1 MKKAMLLSC
10 LLSVAFST
18 VVSAS
23 VYTWNPEVT
32 EGAWNDSA
40 NWLVDGA
47 AATTV
52 PGASDTVSFVAGEK
66 AVIELDADTTVGT
79 VTGPGANV
87 DIVFRSVSG
96 SVFGLRCKGF
106 GTGAEEGG
114 SFTFDAVNL
123 IPNYASD
130 GWGKWNLNENEV
142 RIAGKCSLSAD
153 NGGALFFGTLTAPAG
168 IDFSVR
174 NGADLWIR
182 SFGAIPEFNLELD
195 NASFTGFQNGLAC
208 TDATIVFKGESPVW
222 QTPANPNVTG
232 TLTFRYVLPEQPYAS
247 GPFRN
252 TGAFDFN
259 PAGKV
264 SVIIDPTSPG
274 FSSGAKQ
281 SYRLFQFDNNAA
293 YGILSAAVEC
303 EPLRTVDEVYVFSN
317 MEGAGGLPQYLD
329 VTVDGAYDP
338 DYAPIDIRPYL
349 PSPTGD
355 GAMLFS
361 GTIANLG
368 SGAQSLT
375 IYLEYGID
383 GVLSEKTAIAT
394 ATATGAFEY
403 ELTGLDMEATYSYRL
418 SAANDKGT
426 EWTGET
432 STFSLICGSLL
443 DAAFGADLDN
453 GNGSFS
459 GSLLVLG
466 SGQTIVRLMIGRSAE
481 TLEEATSFVAS
492 PRGAFSIPYVFPTDG
507 MWYYRLECSNRY
519 GSDSWSDTT
528 DVKSVNITD
537 SNVYT
542 WSGTDG
548 NWGDESNWSKAS
560 PTSGIGYPTSASTV
574 VFPAGTTASVTVEQ
588 DCTVASLTMDLTGSD
603 ITLRGAASAETAP
616 RLLAQ
621 NQKISGSG
629 ALTFSRLVFRDSDS
643 PWSMDNQL
651 SIGAGGQL
659 TLSDGAGLYCQRMSV
674 GQAATIELRG
684 GSKVWCRKA
693 ATFPMDSSLII
704 DDSEFEGPDKDA
716 PIVFTNSSLVFRGA
730 QPRLLCFIG
739 TCDQAKFIFELPIKP
754 YAAAPLSISKSIGSH
769 YLSLDAGDQAIEMV
783 IPRDCP
789 ARLERRT
796 GVYPLV
802 DWAKQTG
809 YGIVV
814 SSFNFDSTEGK
825 VYPGDRFDFSF
836 ADGYNTGD
844 DALPTDLTF
853 TLTCYMG
860 TIIFLR

>member
-1 MKKAMLLSC
+1 M
-10 LLSVAFST
+10 
-18 VVSAS
+18 
-23 VYTWNPEVT
+23 
-32 EGAWNDSA
+32 
-40 NWLVDGA
+40 DGE
-47 AATTV
+47 AATAV
-52 PGASDTVSFVAGEK
+52 PGASDTVQFVAGEK
-66 AVIELDADTTVGT
+66 AVIVLDANMSVGT
-79 VTGPGANV
+79 ITGPGADT
-87 DIVFRSVSG
+87 DIVFRGASETVP
-96 SVFGLRCKGF
+96 VLRCKGF

-114 SFTFDAVNL
+114 TFTFDAVKL
-123 IPNYASD
+123 LPNYASD
-130 GWGKWNLNENEV
+130 GWSQWNLNENEV
-142 RIAGKCSLSAD
+142 KVAGKCTLATD
-153 NGGALFFGTLTAPAG
+153 NGGALYFGKLTAPLG
-168 IDFSVR
+168 INLAVR
-174 NGADLWIR
+174 NGATLWIR
-182 SFGAIPEFNLELD
+182 AFGRNPEFNLELE
-195 NASFTGFQNGLAC
+195 NASFTGFQNALFC
-208 TDATIVFKGESPVW
+208 TDANIVFKGDSPEW
-222 QTPANPNVTG
+222 KTPANPNVAG
-232 TLTFRYVLPEQPYAS
+232 TLTFDYVLPAKPYAN
-247 GPFRN
+247 GPFQN
-252 TGAFDFN
+252 SKAFDFN

-264 SVIIDPTSPG
+264 VVKVDAASPA

-281 SYRLFQFDNNAA
+281 TYRLFKFDNSTA
-293 YGILSAAVEC
+293 YGIVTGSIAC
-303 EPLRTVDEVYVFSN
+303 EPLRTVDEVYAYSN
-317 MEGAGGLPQYLD
+317 MDGTSGLPQYLD

-338 DYAPIDIRPYL
+338 DYSPIDIRPYL

-394 ATATGAFEY
+394 ATAAGAFEY
-403 ELTGLDMEATYSYRL
+403 ELTGLDMDATYSYRL
-418 SAANDKGT
+418 SAVNDTGT

-432 STFSLICGSLL
+432 STFALICGSLL

-453 GNGSFS
+453 GNGSIS

-466 SGQTIVRLMIGRSAE
+466 SGQTIVRLLIGRSAE

-492 PRGAFSIPYVFPTDG
+492 SRGAFSIPYVFPTDG

-542 WSGTDG
+542 WCGTDG
-548 NWGDESNWSKAS
+548 NWWDESNWSKAS
-560 PTSGIGYPTSASTV
+560 PTSGIGYPTSASAV
-574 VFPAGTTASVTVEQ
+574 VFPAGTTASVAIEQ

-621 NQKISGSG
+621 KQKISGSG
-629 ALTFSRLVFRDSDS
+629 ALAFSRLVFRDSDN
-643 PWSMDNQL
+643 PWSMANQL
-651 SIGAGGQL
+651 SIGAGGRL
-659 TLSDGAGLYCQRMSV
+659 TLSDGAGLYCQRLSV

-684 GSKVWCRKA
+684 GSKVWSRTA
-693 ATFPMDSSLII
+693 ATFPADSSLII
-704 DDSEFEGPDKDA
+704 DDSVFEGPDQAA
-716 PIVFTNSSLVFRGA
+716 PVVFTNSTLVFRGA
-730 QPRLLCFIG
+730 QPQLLCFIG
-739 TCDQAKFIFELPIKP
+739 TCDQAKFIYELPTTP
-754 YAAAPLSISKSIGSH
+754 YAAAPLSISKSIALH
-769 YLSLDAGDQAIEMV
+769 CASLDAGNQAIEMV

-789 ARLERRT
+789 ARVERRT

-802 DWAKQTG
+802 DWAKKTG

-814 SSFNFDSTEGK
+814 SSFNLDSTLGK

-844 DALPTDLTF
+844 GALPTDLTF

-860 TIIFLR
+860 TTIFLR